1 MAMLLGRW
9 SPSSSPTAAGSK
21 RSWEFDAVDGREPV
35 LVPVQNAHVHAL
47 GADTSWHDCVD
58 AISDLFQLAPR

>member
-1 MAMLLGRW
+1 MVSAF
-9 SPSSSPTAAGSK
+9 
-21 RSWEFDAVDGREPV
+21 WEFDAVDGREPV